1 MAHPS
6 ATDPRADALTYFFSR
21 VPGAL
26 ARPGAALVFR
36 AVAGAYLDP
45 LKGRP
50 LTCLQTDKPAAD
62 ALAQQGIEPLAEPPE
77 TPAALCLV
85 LGTKHK
91 EEVLYHYARAAS
103 LLEEGGILVGVA
115 ANDLGAPSLERRCA
129 ELMGDVETYSKHKC
143 RVFMARK
150 DSVKLDTGLMAEWL
164 RGGDWRPI
172 GDTGLVA
179 RPGMF
184 SWKAIDPGSR
194 LLARHLPD
202 NLAGRGADLGA
213 GYGYL
218 SRELLSRS
226 AKVKELHLFEA
237 ERKALD
243 AAARNLA
250 DVSAAQYHWAD
261 VATGLPVK
269 GLDFMVMNPPFHAG
283 KQAVP
288 ALGQAFVRVALAA
301 LRPGGRLFMVA
312 NRHLPYEQEIES
324 CGATCQKL
332 AEAEGFKVIQAI
344 KR

>member
-6 ATDPRADALTYFFSR
+6 ATDPRADALAYFFSR

-26 ARPGAALVFR
+26 AKPGAALVFR

-45 LKGRP
+45 LKNRP
-50 LTCLQTDKPAAD
+50 LTCVQTDKPAAD
-62 ALAQQGIEPLAEPPE
+62 ALAQQGIEPLAEAPE

-91 EEVLYHYARAAS
+91 EEVLYHTARAAS

-129 ELMGDVETYSKHKC
+129 ELMGGVETHSKHKC

-150 DSVKLDTGLMAEWL
+150 DSAKLDNGSMAEWL

-184 SWKAIDPGSR
+184 SWKAVDPGSR
-194 LLARHLPD
+194 LLARHLPS

-226 AKVKELHLFEA
+226 AKVAELHVFEA

-250 DVSAAQYHWAD
+250 DTQSAATVHEHWAD
-261 VATGLPVK
+261 VAAGLPVK
-269 GLDFMVMNPPFHAG
+269 GLDFVMMNPPFHAG

-288 ALGQAFVRVALAA
+288 ALGRAFVRVALAA
-301 LRPGGRLFMVA
+301 LRPGGRLFLVA

-324 CGATCQKL
+324 GGAACEKQIGR
-332 AEAEGFKVIQAI
+332 AHV
-344 KR
+344 